1 MLKVILDSKNMSL
14 YRLEKT
20 SHISHATLNDLY
32 HEKTNIDNCSV
43 SLLANL
49 SSALNIDM
57 KDLYSILSYKDL
69 SLLFYD
75 ESFDLFK
82 SNVCHE
88 LNRLKPIEFLK
99 KHVSENSVETYFKQ
113 NKRLEALYMLS
124 MIDHLCEENN
134 LPLIKEYDA
143 VRSYKLN
150 KLCVPKS
157 VYLLLKSNTVKISD
171 LFNESIN
178 TFASHNIMEAHI
190 NDVR

>member
-32 HEKTNIDNCSV
+32 HEKTNIENCSV

-88 LNRLKPIEFLK
+88 LNRLKAVEFLK
-99 KHVSENSVETYFKQ
+99 KHVTENSVEVYFKQ

-124 MIDHLCEENN
+124 MIDHLCEENK
-134 LPLIKEYDA
+134 LPLIKEYDSI
-143 VRSYKLN
+143 RSYKLN

-157 VYLLLKSNTVKISD
+157 VYLLLKSKSTKISQLID
-171 LFNESIN
+171 ESIDV
-178 TFASHNIMEAHI
+178 FYSHNIMEAHLS
-190 NDVR
+190 DVR